1 MSLYIETPQQV
12 CLDTTYAKF
21 LDLDIYSSSVVV
33 IGKSTA
39 VLNTLKFTK
48 KIDNEPFNIIFVD
61 KESKL
66 HLTNLRI
73 LNSLLVVF
81 GELKIRKDFIF
92 DEGQLIWINR
102 N

>member
-1 MSLYIETPQQV
+1 MFGHYLCEI
-12 CLDTTYAKF
+12 

-48 KIDNEPFNIIFVD
+48 KIDNEPSNGIFVD

-66 HLTNLRI
+66 HLTNLHI

-92 DEGQLIWINR
+92 D
-102 N
+102 